1 MRAAIK
7 GGPAL
12 TLQHFV
18 LQSSILHAY
27 RAAVRAT
34 RPLPDVKTRRETLD
48 WLRSDLERLRLV
60 NDLEVLRTGLSN
72 FQRTIKTTMGPSLG
86 LTGPSP
92 EFAAKLVGRGGHR
105 T

>member
-1 MRAAIK
+1 
-7 GGPAL
+7 
-12 TLQHFV
+12 
-18 LQSSILHAY
+18 
-27 RAAVRAT
+27 
-34 RPLPDVKTRRETLD
+34 VKTRRETLD

-60 NDLEVLRTGLSN
+60 NDLVGLRMPETKWERDDPWCKFSGWADTSQEVLRTGLSN